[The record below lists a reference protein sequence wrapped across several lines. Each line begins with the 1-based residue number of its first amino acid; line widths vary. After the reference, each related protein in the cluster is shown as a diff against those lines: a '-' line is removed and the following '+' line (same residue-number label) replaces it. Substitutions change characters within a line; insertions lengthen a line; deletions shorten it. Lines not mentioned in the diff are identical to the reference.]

1 MAERNRRDW
10 GKEKVDI
17 VTGWWGLGNSSRKGT
32 SFISE
37 IDPSWG
43 AGGSNLSSALDPGK
57 RGSFGVTRDEFKY
70 VKKSAELLISD
81 DGVDGAERDE

>member
-1 MAERNRRDW
+1 MGD
-10 GKEKVDI
+10 
-17 VTGWWGLGNSSRKGT
+17 SSRKGT

-37 IDPSWG
+37 IDLSRG
-43 AGGSNLSSALDPGK
+43 AGGSNLTSVSDPGK